1 MRTPRARSKT
11 LLSILVACAGLAALP
26 ARASAE
32 VYEVRATEAKAV
44 VGAKTTA
51 TVHFATRQGWHLNK
65 EAPFTLKLT
74 PDAGLAVDKPKLT
87 RADLAR
93 STDEEAQ
100 FDVVLTA
107 AEAGDKVVQAEAG
120 FVICRETECRPI
132 KEKLVIKVAAAVPA
146 PKPAEKA
153 KGKRSKKG

>member
-1 MRTPRARSKT
+1 MRKK
-11 LLSILVACAGLAALP
+11 LLSILVGCVGLSALS
-26 ARASAE
+26 ARASAD

-44 VGAKTTA
+44 VGVKTTA
-51 TVHFATRQGWHLNK
+51 AVHFATRQGWHLNK

-100 FDVVLTA
+100 FDVAVTA
-107 AEAGDKVVQAEAG
+107 AEAGDKAVQAEAG

-132 KEKLVIKVAAAVPA
+132 KEKLVIKVAAAA
-146 PKPAEKA
+146 PTAKPAEKTKA
-153 KGKRSKKG
+153 KAKVKKK

>member
-1 MRTPRARSKT
+1 MSKK
-11 LLSILVACAGLAALP
+11 LLAVLTTCLGLSALS
-26 ARASAE
+26 AHASAE
-32 VYEVRATEAKAV
+32 VYEVRAPAAKAV
-44 VGAKTTA
+44 VGVKTTA
-51 TVHFATRQGWHLNK
+51 AVHFATHQGWHLNK

-100 FDVVLTA
+100 FDVALTA
-107 AEAGDKVVQAEAG
+107 AESGDKSVQAEAG

-132 KEKLVIKVAAAVPA
+132 KEKLVIKIAAAAPA
-146 PKPAEKA
+146 AKPVEKLTDKPKA
-153 KGKRSKKG
+153 KRTKKN